1 MTKAVAIN
9 PTPRIK
15 IAVQKSGRLTP
26 RSLDLLDRIGLEY
39 ARSPDQL
46 LCVGRNMPVDAL
58 LVRDDDIPTLVQ
70 EGTCELGFVGMN
82 VAREVELAC
91 RERGTEAGFDVVQPL
106 GFGHC
111 RLAIARPADVE
122 WQGPQTLNGARIA
135 TSYPYLTMD
144 YLTRH
149 GVDASVVS
157 FSGSVEVAPQLGKAD
172 FICDLVSTGATLA
185 ANNLIEED
193 IILRSESVVI
203 QNTAAQDDLQT
214 HWLDKLN
221 QRIDGVMRVK
231 ESKYIMLHAPVSAL
245 DTITELLPGSEAP
258 TVIPLQGCTDKVALH
273 AVCRENVFWE
283 TLESLKSAGASAMLV
298 LPVEKMLG

>member
-1 MTKAVAIN
+1 MTNPALETVA
-9 PTPRIK
+9 PRIK

-26 RSLDLLDRIGLEY
+26 RSLDLLDRIGLDY
-39 ARSPDQL
+39 SRSPDQL

-70 EGTCELGFVGMN
+70 EGTCELGFVGLN
-82 VAREVELAC
+82 VAREVELGC
-91 RERGTEAGFDVVQPL
+91 RQRGVDPGFNIIQSL

-111 RLAIARPADVE
+111 RLAMARPAE
-122 WQGPQTLNGARIA
+122 TPWNGPSSLEGKQIA
-135 TSYPYLTMD
+135 TSYPNLTAD
-144 YLTRH
+144 YLKQN
-149 GVDASVVS
+149 GVEASIVS

-193 IILRSESVVI
+193 ILLQSESVVI
-203 QNTAAQDDLQT
+203 QSSTATDTNQT

-221 QRIDGVMRVK
+221 LRIDGVMRVK
-231 ESKYIMLHAPVSAL
+231 ESKYIMLHAPVDAV
-245 DTITELLPGSEAP
+245 DAITQLLPGSEAP
-258 TVIPLQGCTDKVALH
+258 TIIPLQGRSEKVALH

-283 TLESLKSAGASAMLV
+283 TLESLKAAGASSMLV

>member
-1 MTKAVAIN
+1 MNSTASAIDQ
-9 PTPRIK
+9 PRIK

-26 RSLDLLDRIGLEY
+26 KSLDLLDRIGLEY

-58 LVRDDDIPTLVQ
+58 LVRDDDIPALVQ

-82 VAREVELAC
+82 VAREVELGC
-91 RERGTEAGFDVVQPL
+91 QQQGTEAGFKIVQSL

-111 RLAIARPADVE
+111 RLAIARPAEVE
-122 WQGPQTLNGARIA
+122 WRGPQSLEGARIA
-135 TSYPYLTMD
+135 TSYPNLTRD
-144 YLTRH
+144 YLERNK
-149 GVDASVVS
+149 VNASVVP
-157 FSGSVEVAPQLGKAD
+157 FSGSVEVAPQLGKAE
-172 FICDLVSTGATLA
+172 FICDLVSTGSTLA

-193 IILRSESVVI
+193 ILLKSESVVI
-203 QNTAAQDDLQT
+203 QNSSAMDDDQT

-221 QRIDGVMRVK
+221 LRIDGVMRVK
-231 ESKYIMLHAPVSAL
+231 ESKYIMLHAPVDAV
-245 DTITELLPGSEAP
+245 DAITQLLPGSEAP

-283 TLESLKSAGASAMLV
+283 TLESLKSVGASAMLV